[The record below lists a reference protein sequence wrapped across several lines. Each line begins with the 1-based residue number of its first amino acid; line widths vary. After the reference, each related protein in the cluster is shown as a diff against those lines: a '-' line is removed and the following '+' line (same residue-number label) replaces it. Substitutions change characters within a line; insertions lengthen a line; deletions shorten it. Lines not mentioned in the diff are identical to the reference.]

1 MEIGDKVHLRSNPL
15 KQGTLLKKVIKN
27 NRIFWS
33 VNFDKQVTQY
43 PESYLQ
49 LCEENGVYDDL
60 PTLISKNIFQSVEDV
75 RREITKIR
83 LNGNLNDMLY
93 SMGTTNTDFYAHQ
106 FKPVMKIINSAS
118 NSVLIADEVGLGK
131 TIEAGL
137 IWTELKQRFNF
148 KKLLIICPGV
158 LRQKWKDE
166 LKKKMG
172 VTAKIVDAKEL
183 LAISQ
188 DNDEDEFALICS
200 RQGLVTRS
208 KSERKNKEDTE
219 RDKGNIVRQTFED
232 LADKGE
238 KIFDLL
244 IIDEAHYL
252 RNPETQ
258 IYKIARSLR
267 EISEYAVFLSATPIQ
282 NKSDDLL
289 SLVSLLDPINFSRE
303 YVNTNAFDEILEINK
318 PLIKL
323 RDGLLAEKLNRD
335 NVLELIKEVHEKD
348 ILGLFNNSKQ
358 LCVIQE
364 EIEENPNISQER
376 LHHFAYEIDSI
387 NSLGYIINRTRKRD
401 IQEYR
406 VTREAIPEEIKMTL
420 EENKIY
426 DAISDTVRRYAE
438 QMGNEHLAKFL
449 LCMPQRMMSSCI
461 YASLMLWKKRIDSL
475 YYDDGDVEF
484 EKIEISDFMNK
495 IYNTVEQI
503 KDFQTLYDN
512 DTKYQRLLKVL
523 REISKEYPNDK
534 IVLFSSFVSTLEY
547 LQTRLETDG
556 IKGLV
561 ISGKVKDKDTILE
574 KFEKDDTQRILL
586 ASEVGSEGVDLQ
598 FCRLLINY
606 DLPWNPMRI
615 EQRIGRLDRIGQK
628 NGKILIWNMLHD
640 TTIDKRIY
648 DKLYRKFEICTSA
661 LGDFEIILGDIFK
674 KLTIDLLLLSP
685 EQQDARIEQT
695 RRAIIN
701 QEEQNNKLE
710 EEASQL
716 TAYGDYVLQEI
727 QKAKD
732 EDNIITATD
741 IANYVIDTLTKLYKN
756 TTITTTSIEGKYE
769 ISVDSAFRLDYEDYC
784 SKNNLSTNSLFLRD
798 YGNIPCIFTNNVV
811 MKTKGNVEI
820 INQFHSIVR
829 FLRSTDVKNN
839 YAPTSVIKVENS
851 KNKGLFLIGVSLM
864 SAEGV
869 ISYEKLLFNG
879 RNIDNGQSL
888 SSDEAKKIL
897 LEALNKGRLWVE
909 RTNLN
914 YQELSQIADDI
925 MVTNFLCY
933 EKVVDDIENQ
943 NFDKAEMQKATLQRH
958 FKLKEAQYYETR
970 QKYIDSHN
978 ERMLPALEGKFTI
991 LKQKIDDKLLKI
1003 EKNKKIEP
1011 EKNDICMVLVK
1022 AV

>member
-303 YVNTNAFDEILEINK
+303 
-318 PLIKL
+318 
-323 RDGLLAEKLNRD
+323 
-335 NVLELIKEVHEKD
+335 
-348 ILGLFNNSKQ
+348 
-358 LCVIQE
+358 
-364 EIEENPNISQER
+364 
-376 LHHFAYEIDSI
+376 
-387 NSLGYIINRTRKRD
+387 
-401 IQEYR
+401 
-406 VTREAIPEEIKMTL
+406 
-420 EENKIY
+420 
-426 DAISDTVRRYAE
+426 
-438 QMGNEHLAKFL
+438 
-449 LCMPQRMMSSCI
+449 
-461 YASLMLWKKRIDSL
+461 
-475 YYDDGDVEF
+475 
-484 EKIEISDFMNK
+484 
-495 IYNTVEQI
+495 
-503 KDFQTLYDN
+503 
-512 DTKYQRLLKVL
+512 
-523 REISKEYPNDK
+523 
-534 IVLFSSFVSTLEY
+534 
-547 LQTRLETDG
+547 
-556 IKGLV
+556 
-561 ISGKVKDKDTILE
+561 
-574 KFEKDDTQRILL
+574 
-586 ASEVGSEGVDLQ
+586 
-598 FCRLLINY
+598 
-606 DLPWNPMRI
+606 
-615 EQRIGRLDRIGQK
+615 
-628 NGKILIWNMLHD
+628 
-640 TTIDKRIY
+640 
-648 DKLYRKFEICTSA
+648 
-661 LGDFEIILGDIFK
+661 
-674 KLTIDLLLLSP
+674 
-685 EQQDARIEQT
+685 
-695 RRAIIN
+695 
-701 QEEQNNKLE
+701 
-710 EEASQL
+710 
-716 TAYGDYVLQEI
+716 
-727 QKAKD
+727 
-732 EDNIITATD
+732 
-741 IANYVIDTLTKLYKN
+741 
-756 TTITTTSIEGKYE
+756 
-769 ISVDSAFRLDYEDYC
+769 
-784 SKNNLSTNSLFLRD
+784 
-798 YGNIPCIFTNNVV
+798 
-811 MKTKGNVEI
+811 
-820 INQFHSIVR
+820 
-829 FLRSTDVKNN
+829 
-839 YAPTSVIKVENS
+839 
-851 KNKGLFLIGVSLM
+851 
-864 SAEGV
+864 
-869 ISYEKLLFNG
+869 
-879 RNIDNGQSL
+879 
-888 SSDEAKKIL
+888 
-897 LEALNKGRLWVE
+897 
-909 RTNLN
+909 
-914 YQELSQIADDI
+914 
-925 MVTNFLCY
+925 
-933 EKVVDDIENQ
+933 
-943 NFDKAEMQKATLQRH
+943 
-958 FKLKEAQYYETR
+958 
-970 QKYIDSHN
+970 
-978 ERMLPALEGKFTI
+978 
-991 LKQKIDDKLLKI
+991 
-1003 EKNKKIEP
+1003 
-1011 EKNDICMVLVK
+1011 
-1022 AV
+1022 